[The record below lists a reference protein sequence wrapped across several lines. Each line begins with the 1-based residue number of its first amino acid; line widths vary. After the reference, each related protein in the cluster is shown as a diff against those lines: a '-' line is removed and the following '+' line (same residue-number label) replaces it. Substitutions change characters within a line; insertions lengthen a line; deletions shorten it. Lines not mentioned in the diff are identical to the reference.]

1 MISFKGFS
9 FPQDIPLLLR
19 IFFCCSLYALL
30 VRTRPI
36 KEIFDGMERR
46 IEAKSGSVASADSA
60 IGELDKVRRGAGF
73 LLRRFMGFPSPCLPR
88 SLVLYHWCLKAS
100 LPARIMIGIS
110 KDSGTLKGHAW
121 LTVQGRLFMED
132 PEQIS
137 GYKVMISRGIHEEVG
152 L

>member
-1 MISFKGFS
+1 
-9 FPQDIPLLLR
+9 
-19 IFFCCSLYALL
+19 
-30 VRTRPI
+30 
-36 KEIFDGMERR
+36 MERR
-46 IEAKSGSVASADSA
+46 IEAKSGSVAKTNSA

-110 KDSGTLKGHAW
+110 KECGILKGHAW
-121 LTVQGRLFMED
+121 LTVKGKLFMED

-137 GYKVMISRGIHEEVG
+137 GYNVMISRGIQEEAG
-152 L
+152 T